1 MGQIEILSRP
11 RYIVKFTLFHDRGS
25 PMAFQLRRAAVTAFL
40 VSIFGSATL
49 LACTNILVTKGA
61 SKDGST
67 MITYAADSHT
77 RYGQLYFLPA
87 GDHPEGTFIDIR
99 DYGSGAFLGKVKGVT
114 HTYSVVGFTN
124 EHQLSMGETT
134 FGGRPELVDTAGV
147 IDYGSLM
154 FLALQRSRTAREA
167 IKTIGSLVAEYGY
180 RSSGESFSIGDP
192 NEVWILELIGKGSG
206 NRGAV
211 WVAMR
216 IPDGAISGH
225 ANHPRITTFP
235 MNDTMNCYYS
245 RDVITFARA
254 KGYFSGKDTEFSFSD
269 TYAPLDFSGARFCE
283 ARIWSVFN
291 RVNGSMGEYQDYA
304 KGKNLSKRM
313 PLWIRPDTKLSVHD
327 VMELMR
333 DYYGGTDLDMTKD
346 VGAGP
351 YGCPYRW
358 RPMTWKLDSVEYLNE
373 RAISTQQTAFS
384 YVAQARSWLPDHIGG
399 VLWFGVDDTYHTVY
413 TPMYCSI
420 TATPPAFSV
429 GNGSMMEWSDD
440 AAFWIFN
447 QVSNFAYTRFNAISP
462 DIRAKQAELESKYLA
477 LVPAIDHAALEMTK
491 SGQDRAIQFLTEFC
505 TSLGQSTFA
514 EWKALYHTLFVKYM
528 DGNIK
533 TAVPRQLNPL
543 VKQPGYSEEWKRMVA
558 RETGD
563 KLMVPPP
570 HK

>member
-1 MGQIEILSRP
+1 MTFR
-11 RYIVKFTLFHDRGS
+11 TLR
-25 PMAFQLRRAAVTAFL
+25 TAL
-40 VSIFGSATL
+40 TGVLICALGPAQL
-49 LACTNILVTKGA
+49 LACTNILVSKGA

-77 RYGQLYFLPA
+77 RYGRLYFRPA
-87 GDHPEGTFIDIR
+87 ADYPEGTFVDIH
-99 DYGSGAFLGKVKGVT
+99 DYGSGAYLGKVKQAA

-124 EHQLSMGETT
+124 EHQVSMGETT

-154 FLALQRSRTAREA
+154 FLALQRSRSAREV
-167 IKTIGSLVAEYGY
+167 IKTIGTLVAEYGY
-180 RSSGESFSIGDP
+180 RSSGESFSISDP
-192 NEVWILELIGKGSG
+192 NEVWIMELIGKGPG
-206 NRGAV
+206 NKGAV

-216 IPDGAISGH
+216 IPDGAIAGH
-225 ANHPRITTFP
+225 ANHPRIMTFP
-235 MNDTMNCYYS
+235 LKDTMNCYYAP
-245 RDVITFARA
+245 DVITFARA
-254 KGYFSGKDTEFSFSD
+254 RGYFSGKDTEFSFSD
-269 TYAPLDFSGARFCE
+269 TYAPLDFSAARFCE
-283 ARIWSVFN
+283 ARVWSVFN
-291 RVNGSMGEYQDYA
+291 RVNGSMGKYLDYA
-304 KGKNLSKRM
+304 KGTNLRNRM
-313 PLWIRPDTKLSVHD
+313 PLWIRPDRKLSVHD

-333 DYYGGTDLDMTKD
+333 DYFGGTDLDMSKD

-358 RPMTWKLDSVEYLNE
+358 RPMTWKADSVEYLNE

-420 TATPPAFSV
+420 TATPPAYSE

-447 QVSNFAYTRFNAISP
+447 QVSNFSYTRFNAISP
-462 DIRAKQAELESKYLA
+462 DVRTKQAELENKYLA
-477 LVPAIDHAALEMTK
+477 LIPAIDNTALELTT
-491 SGQDRAIQFLTEFC
+491 SGKEKAVQFLTEFC
-505 TSLGQSTFA
+505 TSMGQSTFT
-514 EWKALYHTLFVKYM
+514 EWKALYRYLFLKYM

-533 TAVPRQLNPL
+533 TRVPGQLNPA

-558 RETGD
+558 RESGD
-563 KLMVPPP
+563 KLKVPPAM
-570 HK
+570 K